1 MTGESMLGLARW
13 FIMGEMW
20 MGIWI
25 FIFIGLFI
33 IAVAIYDYFDRKKRN
48 QEIKTWKYLL
58 AAMIGLVL
66 MFPVLTGIVLRF
78 LGLPL

>member
-1 MTGESMLGLARW
+1 
-13 FIMGEMW
+13 MGEMW

-25 FIFIGLFI
+25 FTFIGLFI
-33 IAVAIYDYFDRKKRN
+33 IAAAIYDYFDRKKRN

-66 MFPVLTGIVLRF
+66 MFPALTGIVLRF